1 GRRAAAA
8 GRPRRTRPPARDRN
22 RRRRGGR
29 PAASARSSTRTVPT
43 GRTPGR
49 SARRAP
55 GRRAAAR
62 PTRRRGTRGSPVD
75 QRPTGSD
82 PGRPGRSRLPRD
94 QPRPSSLLHSSAN
107 ARSDRRNPQL
117 NAGRT
122 AGHTAVP
129 PRGSRNRSHQ
139 TKSAA
144 ALPTRTMSKPPS
156 PDTSCPVCRTRTE
169 RGGWNSVISMVS
181 TNPTP
186 PSPVN
191 ASSWVPSP
199 PPPLSTRTSVPSIH
213 SRCRGQ
219 SVATA
224 HTVSGAAATG
234 TLSRNSTDG
243 TLFLRVVLRALVPG
257 LVQRLSRSL
266 QLPLQDRNPA
276 AQLVQ
281 LTGDPVERPVHL
293 GGLVAAEH
301 LLELQR

>member
-1 GRRAAAA
+1 
-8 GRPRRTRPPARDRN
+8 
-22 RRRRGGR
+22 
-29 PAASARSSTRTVPT
+29 
-43 GRTPGR
+43 
-49 SARRAP
+49 
-55 GRRAAAR
+55 
-62 PTRRRGTRGSPVD
+62 
-75 QRPTGSD
+75 
-82 PGRPGRSRLPRD
+82 
-94 QPRPSSLLHSSAN
+94 
-107 ARSDRRNPQL
+107 
-117 NAGRT
+117 
-122 AGHTAVP
+122 
-129 PRGSRNRSHQ
+129 
-139 TKSAA
+139 
-144 ALPTRTMSKPPS
+144 
-156 PDTSCPVCRTRTE
+156 
-169 RGGWNSVISMVS
+169 
-181 TNPTP
+181 

-301 LLELQR
+301 LLELQRPNIGPFDLRRRQPGGGLLRRQRFQLFPASENHGGQQEHHRGDGEHNEQVDERTCHGGQSWHERRTAHRLAEASTPHACPAAAVNTPSLAKVTARHARRGTCNARTPAWVRR